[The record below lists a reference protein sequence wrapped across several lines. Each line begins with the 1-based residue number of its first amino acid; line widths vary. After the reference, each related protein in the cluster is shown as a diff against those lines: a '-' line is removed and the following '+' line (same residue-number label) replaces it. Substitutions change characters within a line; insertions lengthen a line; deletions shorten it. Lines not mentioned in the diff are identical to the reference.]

1 MNEEDRC
8 AEGMKTGRDI
18 DTLTFFDALVDVP
31 IKFEITGENEQ
42 IVAYQRCVNV
52 STYVFLEMCFAQPI

>member
-1 MNEEDRC
+1 MGEGDRC

-18 DTLTFFDALVDVP
+18 DTLTFFDALVGVP

-52 STYVFLEMCFAQPI
+52 PTYVFLERFAQAI

>member
-1 MNEEDRC
+1 MRERDENRQ
-8 AEGMKTGRDI
+8 RDI
-18 DTLTFFDALVDVP
+18 DTFTFFDALVDVP

-52 STYVFLEMCFAQPI
+52 NLPMCSWVRFAQPI